1 MNVSPQ
7 FYDAILNGSFRLRG
21 ERFSDG
27 DIIVYYEVDTP
38 IGVSPRP
45 PLRRRLREEKK
56 GQE

>member
-7 FYDAILNGSFRLRG
+7 FYDAILNGSLRLRG

-38 IGVSPRP
+38 IGLSPRP
-45 PLRRRLREEKK
+45 PLRRRLRAENNNK
-56 GQE
+56 